1 MNELKLSWNLFS
13 IKPKKDR
20 YNFALFIPFLG
31 ISTGIF
37 LLLITFGIMEGMEK
51 TIYTDLQKFLSSE
64 KLLLNNFSKSNIK
77 EISTILE
84 NDNVSFYRT
93 LERKCIIKNA
103 ADHRL
108 IDIRAIEKLDTY
120 IKNNFS
126 IDINQSSDNPSIII
140 GSGLSNLLN
149 ISQSNIIELF
159 SPSDINLFTSIP
171 PNEKFTVE
179 KPYDYLLLDF
189 DTNYGFIS
197 LNDGRR
203 LFKNSGNDYLYFQ
216 NELSDETKEI
226 ILNKFPESQFIK
238 WKKDYHEL
246 IEAMRMEKI
255 LYSFFGIIIII
266 LASFTLMNIMSNTI
280 YRKIHQFGI
289 LKVMGF
295 TQKQIQNFT
304 LQYSLLTGIIS
315 ISFGIILSLI
325 FVDLDNR
332 FHILQQLFKEMLIV
346 EFNIFLDPMK
356 MFIASLCGIIIVSL
370 SAFYPTYS
378 TGKLKIINTLDN
390 F

>member
-103 ADHRL
+103 PDHRL